1 MKAQLTYLLHKLRE
15 SFWFLPALMTIAAG
29 ALSLFTLTLDHNP
42 DLTLIRMLPWSEG
55 LGFANARL
63 ILSTVAGSI
72 ITAASLVFSLTLVAL
87 TLAAG
92 QMGPRLLTLFMRD
105 RMTQFVLGTF
115 VATFVFALLVLAS
128 LGDQADGA
136 TVPKISIFVSLL
148 LTLLSFGLL
157 IAFIHHLATSLHA
170 DEVVA
175 RMAQELDTQIVK
187 LFAKKENDSG
197 TNTESEPSWESSTSI
212 ASPKRGYVQT
222 IDQSALVKIARCHDT
237 EIQLR
242 FRPGQFVCRDETF
255 ARVRGNPDSL
265 EEIRTNICQ
274 SIVFGPKRTNAEDPE
289 FALQA
294 IVEIGLRALSPGLND
309 HYTAVSCL
317 DWLGDALMVILK
329 GSMPDAV
336 YRDEADQVRLYMVP
350 VTLEG
355 LFNTA
360 LNELRQT
367 AEGNVAVLI
376 RMAET
381 LERLAHVASTSEQ
394 KMIIRRHVDMLAR
407 TCKRSIEEELDLK
420 DVDERLRDIE
430 AVLAE

>member
-1 MKAQLTYLLHKLRE
+1 MKAHLTYLLHKLRE
-15 SFWFLPALMTIAAG
+15 SFWFLPALMTVAAG
-29 ALSLFTLTLDHNP
+29 ALSLFTLSLDQNP
-42 DLTLIRMLPWSEG
+42 DLSLIRMLPWSQG
-55 LGFANARL
+55 LGFENARL

-92 QMGPRLLTLFMRD
+92 QMGPRLLTLFIQD

-115 VATFVFALLVLAS
+115 VATFVYALLVLAS

-157 IAFIHHLATSLHA
+157 IAFIHHLAMSLHA
-170 DEVVA
+170 DDVVA
-175 RMAQELDTQIVK
+175 RMAQELDSQISK
-187 LFAKKENDSG
+187 EFAKKETDAG
-197 TNTESEPSWESSTSI
+197 TNMESEPSWETGTPIS
-212 ASPKRGYVQT
+212 SPKRGYIQT
-222 IDQSALVKIARCHDT
+222 IDQSVLVEIARCYNT

-242 FRPGQFVCRDETF
+242 FRPGQFVCRDETV

-265 EEIRTNICQ
+265 EEIRTKICQ

-289 FALQA
+289 FAFQA
-294 IVEIGLRALSPGLND
+294 IVELGLRALSPGLND
-309 HYTAVSCL
+309 HYTAVSCV
-317 DWLGDALMVILK
+317 DWLGDSLMVILK

-336 YRDEADQVRLYMVP
+336 YRDESGQVRLYTVP
-350 VTLEG
+350 VTLNG

-360 LNELRQT
+360 FNELRQT

-381 LERLAHVASTSEQ
+381 LERLAHVASTSEH
-394 KMIIRRHVDMLAR
+394 KKIIRRHAEMLAR
-407 TCKRSIEEELDLK
+407 MCDRSIEEEQDLK
-420 DVDERLRDIE
+420 DVGERLRAIDT
-430 AVLAE
+430 VLSG